1 MKIGI
6 VCPYDVN
13 KGGGV
18 QVCVHALQDGLKKL
32 GHDVKIITPRIKGAP
47 QDAKDVIYLGAAT
60 DFRSPTHTT
69 SQIGASITASEIDTM
84 LHEEQFDVI
93 HYHEPWIPIL
103 SRQILTRANCA
114 NIATF
119 HAKLPETMM
128 SKTIAKAVTPY
139 TKSVLK
145 YLDGYTAVSEA
156 ATEYLRTMTDV
167 EVDIIPNGIDLRQFR
182 APKVRREKK
191 KQRILYVGR
200 LEKRKGLTYLLK
212 SFAILAAKN
221 PDVTLTIAGDGVDR
235 AKLESLAVEL
245 GIAERVE
252 FLGYTA
258 ESKKKQLL
266 RTSDLFCSPAIYGES
281 FGIVLLEAM
290 ASGLVTVAG
299 NNPGYTAVMKGLG
312 AISLVNPKRVD
323 DMAHRMSLLLRE
335 RDLRELWRNWA
346 SDSIGQYDYPNVVK
360 MYEAAYIKAI
370 KARKAKA

>member
-18 QVCVHALQDGLKKL
+18 QVCVRALLDGLKAR

-47 QDAKDVIYLGAAT
+47 TNTADVIYLGSAT

-69 SQIGASITASEIDTM
+69 SQIGASITALEIETM
-84 LHEEQFDVI
+84 LEREAFDI
-93 HYHEPWIPIL
+93 LHYHEPWIPIL

-128 SKTIAKAVTPY
+128 SKTFAKAVTPY

-145 YLDGYTAVSEA
+145 YLDGFTAVSEA

-167 EVDIIPNGIDLRQFR
+167 KVDIIPNGIDLTLFK
-182 APKVRREKK
+182 APENRREKK
-191 KQRILYVGR
+191 HQKILYVGR
-200 LEKRKGLTYLLK
+200 LEKRKGLNYLLK
-212 SFAILAAKN
+212 AFAILVEKN
-221 PDVTLTIAGDGVDR
+221 PNTTLIIGGDGVDR
-235 AKLESLAVEL
+235 AKLESLATEL
-245 GIAERVE
+245 KIADKVE
-252 FLGYTA
+252 FLGYISDA
-258 ESKKKQLL
+258 KKERLF
-266 RTSDLFCSPAIYGES
+266 RTCDLFCSPAIYGES

-299 NNPGYTAVMKGLG
+299 NNPGYAAVMKGLG

-323 DMAHRMSLLLRE
+323 DLAHRMGLLLYE
-335 RDLRELWRNWA
+335 RDLRELWRSWSKENIA
-346 SDSIGQYDYPNVVK
+346 QYDYPNIVK
-360 MYEAAYIKAI
+360 QYEDAYIKAI
-370 KARKAKA
+370 KVHESK